1 MRSPLPF
8 LVIAVTMTLGSSFAK
23 PDVISHLLTT
33 DEYLLNIQ

>member
-1 MRSPLPF
+1 MDSPQLF
-8 LVIAVTMTLGSSFAK
+8 LVLVLAMTLGSSFAK